1 MRNPIREAEKITFKG
16 YYEKRTTEKTGKFNL
31 IITIENLGNILKI
44 KLPE

>member
-31 IITIENLGNILKI
+31 IITVENFRKFR
-44 KLPE
+44 KHSKD